1 VSWAADVHAAPI
13 PVTLLGTALV
23 LWHSGGD
30 VRAAYDR
37 CPHRG
42 TALSLGEVDDEGC
55 LVCPYHG
62 WLYDQSGACVRI
74 PQLAASVPI
83 PPRAR
88 LAMVR
93 SEERHGLVWVCLGEP
108 VEPIPAFP
116 EFGDEHYRHVPCPTY
131 RWATSPGRMVEN
143 FTDFGHL
150 GYLHDGLLGTKD
162 DLVVPAHKVD
172 QVGGALRYTLSMQVP
187 NTNDQFSVTDLRGE
201 RGLQTNRYVLTLP
214 YTIHLACTYEDTGS
228 HRTLFFSVQP
238 HGDGTCTGYCYQS
251 RDFDLDGVDEDYAQ
265 FQEVVAGPD
274 PPRTSP
280 LWRVSSRPHSPWVPP
295 TSCSSPSTGSPWPIG
310 GRWPSWPARHRPPMA
325 QDAKPPMA
333 SQPSVIEPSTRAMW
347 RQDHE
352 GQRNPGAAR
361 PVVCGGQS

>member
-1 VSWAADVHAAPI
+1 MTEPEWSDRYWYPVSWAADVHAAPI

-116 EFGDEHYRHVPCPTY
+116 EFGDEHYRHGPCPTY

-265 FQEVVAGPD
+265 FQEVLAGQDQPIVESQFPASLPLGTTDELQLPFDRVAVAY
-274 PPRTSP
+274 R
-280 LWRVSSRPHSPWVPP
+280 
-295 TSCSSPSTGSPWPIG
+295 
-310 GRWPSWPARHRPPMA
+310 
-325 QDAKPPMA
+325 
-333 SQPSVIEPSTRAMW
+333 RALA
-347 RQDHE
+347 E
-352 GQRNPGAAR
+352 LAR
-361 PVVCGGQS
+361 PASAADGTGRQTTDGLATVGDRTEYPSYVETRS